1 MTGEFFAVMM
11 EGTQV
16 ERDIRH
22 RWPGQPIPSET
33 LQISLYQL
41 ELCARAIMN
50 RQREPAR
57 TVLELAASD
66 EEVGLRKM
74 FQIAYNKML

>member
-1 MTGEFFAVMM
+1 
-11 EGTQV
+11 
-16 ERDIRH
+16 
-22 RWPGQPIPSET
+22 
-33 LQISLYQL
+33 
-41 ELCARAIMN
+41 MN